1 MEYESHRLYYGRVA
15 DPKDGSTVDEVLMAV
30 MRAPHSYTREDV
42 VEFQAHGGS
51 VAIGSI
57 LELVLRSGARLAE
70 AGEFTRRAFLN
81 GRIDLSQAE
90 AVIDVIE
97 ARTASARKTAS
108 LQLDGALRTTVEA
121 LRAAMSDVQVRI
133 EAGIDFPDD
142 VGELFTAAAL
152 AEEIEDNILHR
163 IEALIAGAEH
173 GRLFRDGLRLGI
185 VGLPN
190 VGKSSLMNR
199 LIEQDRVIVTD
210 IPGTT
215 RDAVEES
222 LDIQGIPVTIIDTAG
237 LQDTDDPVERIGVQK
252 SVQMIKGADMVLFVV
267 DGSRPPVVK
276 EREWFEQMPRGRTLL
291 VINKADKIANAPGY
305 PCPEKWAGAP
315 AVVISALYNRGIGAL
330 KEQVAAIA
338 LGKAADRV
346 EFGILPNLRHKLF
359 LEAAA
364 EAVGRGVKAL
374 RADEPLE
381 LVALSI
387 KEGLSN
393 LGSILG
399 LEVAEDVLDHI
410 FNRFCI
416 GK

>member
-1 MEYESHRLYYGRVA
+1 
-15 DPKDGSTVDEVLMAV
+15 
-30 MRAPHSYTREDV
+30 
-42 VEFQAHGGS
+42 
-51 VAIGSI
+51 
-57 LELVLRSGARLAE
+57 
-70 AGEFTRRAFLN
+70 
-81 GRIDLSQAE
+81 
-90 AVIDVIE
+90 
-97 ARTASARKTAS
+97 
-108 LQLDGALRTTVEA
+108 
-121 LRAAMSDVQVRI
+121 
-133 EAGIDFPDD
+133 
-142 VGELFTAAAL
+142 
-152 AEEIEDNILHR
+152 
-163 IEALIAGAEH
+163 
-173 GRLFRDGLRLGI
+173 
-185 VGLPN
+185 
-190 VGKSSLMNR
+190 
-199 LIEQDRVIVTD
+199 VIVTD

-252 SVQMIKGADMVLFVV
+252 SLQMIERSDMVLFVV
-267 DGSRPPVVK
+267 DGSRPPVAK
-276 EREWFEQMPRGRTLL
+276 ERELFQQMPRGRTLL
-291 VINKADKIANAPGY
+291 VINKGDKMANAAGF
-305 PCPEKWAGAP
+305 PCPEEWADAP

-364 EAVGRGVKAL
+364 EAVGRGVQAL
-374 RADEPLE
+374 IREEPLE

-399 LEVAEDVLDHI
+399 LEVAEDILDHI